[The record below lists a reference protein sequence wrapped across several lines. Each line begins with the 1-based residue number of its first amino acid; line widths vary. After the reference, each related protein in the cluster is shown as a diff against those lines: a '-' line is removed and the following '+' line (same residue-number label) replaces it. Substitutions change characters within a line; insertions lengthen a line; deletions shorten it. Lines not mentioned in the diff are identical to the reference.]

1 MPISITKQNRRFI
14 CDYTTIGRL
23 PLTTFWGKKKSNV
36 LTSIKIQKSVT
47 GTRCIQLHLFFFQT
61 EVLAFMY
68 VHIISSVEINKYVY
82 TQTCHCITGKYP
94 SMRFRSMRE
103 EWQGDSWVY
112 FPGLSWA
119 AKILCFSLVLL
130 NSVWQN
136 THEWEQYLIVD
147 IVERGDEGISARSSH
162 KNDSRDGTPAYED

>member
-68 VHIISSVEINKYVY
+68 VHIISSVEINKCVY

-94 SMRFRSMRE
+94 QCDSDPWEKSDRE
-103 EWQGDSWVY
+103 ILECIFLDSPELQKFY
-112 FPGLSWA
+112 EFHLDPFNILLSCCVQVSHWYYWIQHD
-119 AKILCFSLVLL
+119 KTLTSG
-130 NSVWQN
+130 NN
-136 THEWEQYLIVD
+136 
-147 IVERGDEGISARSSH
+147 ISS
-162 KNDSRDGTPAYED
+162 